1 MEKSEDYLPIP
12 KSDDPQNFYDYRP
25 VSVSPLFSKV
35 YERLVAKQLRTFLET
50 SCTLKN
56 TVAGFRKSHS
66 KNSLFVFLKIR
77 DGILSAMPI
86 GELSLS
92 VSSNYSK
99 TFGTV
104 QHHKIIQK
112 SHQIDFSTSALQWCW
127 VHCYLIST

>member
-56 TVAGFRKSHS
+56 TMAGFRKSHS
-66 KNSLFVFLKIR
+66 KNS
-77 DGILSAMPI
+77 
-86 GELSLS
+86 
-92 VSSNYSK
+92 
-99 TFGTV
+99 
-104 QHHKIIQK
+104 
-112 SHQIDFSTSALQWCW
+112 
-127 VHCYLIST
+127 